1 MPCPTCG
8 PSHYYVRFKP
18 ADIDRL
24 IDLEEAGYDLW
35 DEPLTETDIASAGRS
50 SATQSEDIPWLY
62 TAVPVGMALP
72 SHIQTEVL
80 DQLFLWDEDAG
91 DENDPEDPW
100 EPEPDP
106 CHFYDPSCGCYV
118 TCRRAYRE
126 NAILKSM
133 KALKEANIN
142 PLALYNEAMRISG
155 NEGEMV
161 DPAEAQAQRTGR
173 RYNPAGTVM
182 IDETALG
189 VQVPLRGVK
198 VKARRWFK
206 MDNTYTNAAGGFSI
220 SKGFRQKAA
229 VLVKF
234 KNARASV
241 RGIIGT
247 FRAWEYVQVLKH
259 KLGTYTREGMQNI
272 SFNFSYSPDA
282 GSRPAAH
289 WVAGTYFNSMWDA
302 HDFSA
307 VNQIAAPPAGLNVWV
322 SSAVTAEASAPMARR
337 VLETSALSAFI
348 DLFLVGTGHPELA
361 AIKRILQRLAPDIT
375 CRYGSQTANTRGYNE
390 LYDTFTHEL
399 GHAMHY
405 SRVGNN
411 YWAAYAG
418 YIVAN
423 GGYGNKTTNGSG
435 RIAVSEAW
443 GFYVGNT
450 MTANNYETTSANLL
464 RFHTDFLE
472 FQFPGDTEWWEWIVY
487 GMFHDMTDNGEPP
500 NTGVIDNVNTYT
512 PNQLFSGLRENV
524 TTVRGYQQEVLNGN
538 NNQQAAQV
546 DQLVTSYRY

>member
-18 ADIDRL
+18 ADIDQL

-35 DEPLTETDIASAGRS
+35 DEPLTETDIASAARS
-50 SATQSEDIPWLY
+50 SATQSDEIPWFY
-62 TAVPVGMALP
+62 TAVPVSMALP

-100 EPEPDP
+100 EPDP
-106 CHFYDPSCGCYV
+106 VPCEDVWHSDCGCWEYCPMARQAKKSK
-118 TCRRAYRE
+118 T
-126 NAILKSM
+126 NAIAIAHQS
-133 KALKEANIN
+133 LKEANIN

-161 DPAEAQAQRTGR
+161 DPAEAQAQRSGR
-173 RYNPAGTVM
+173 RYNPAGTVT
-182 IDETALG
+182 IDETIPAESG
-189 VQVPLRGVK
+189 CAGEVQECPCLRPGHH
-198 VKARRWFK
+198 RDLQSMGIR
-206 MDNTYTNAAGGFSI
+206 AGA
-220 SKGFRQKAA
+220 QAQ
-229 VLVKF
+229 
-234 KNARASV
+234 
-241 RGIIGT
+241 
-247 FRAWEYVQVLKH
+247 AWHVHPCEHAEHFIQFL
-259 KLGTYTREGMQNI
+259 LQPGCR
-272 SFNFSYSPDA
+272 F
-282 GSRPAAH
+282 RPAAH

-322 SSAVTAEASAPMARR
+322 SSAVTSAASAPMARR

-450 MTANNYETTSANLL
+450 MTANNYETTSANLG
-464 RFHTDFLE
+464 DFILTLE
-472 FQFPGDTEWWEWIVY
+472 FQVPGDTEWWEWIIY

-500 NTGVIDNVNTYT
+500 ATGLLIMWTLT
-512 PNQLFSGLRENV
+512 PP
-524 TTVRGYQQEVLNGN
+524 
-538 NNQQAAQV
+538 
-546 DQLVTSYRY
+546 TSCSADCGKRDHRTRLPAGGAEWE